1 MNKYNMY
8 KVCFICTGNACR
20 SPFAECVTK
29 KLMDKEGVKG
39 VEIFSLGTLDWGK
52 NPRDTVMADIAQQMG
67 YCLTGIT
74 THMSR
79 DRLMDADCI
88 IVFEEYHRN
97 AVTKELDY
105 SHWDRIVLFN
115 KMAFDTNEPVEDPNC
130 QSTAVYERV
139 AQHIEEGCKRLVEQW
154 KWTLRKE

>member
-1 MNKYNMY
+1 MY

-29 KLMDKEGVKG
+29 TLMDKEGIKG
-39 VEIFSLGTLDWGK
+39 VDIFSLGTLDWGK
-52 NPRDTVMADIAQQMG
+52 NPRDSVMADIAQQMG

-74 THMSR
+74 THMTR
-79 DRLMDADCI
+79 ERLMDADCI

-115 KMAFDTNEPVEDPNC
+115 KMAFDTNEPVEDPNY

-139 AQHIEEGCKRLVEQW
+139 AHHIEEGCKRLVEQW